1 MYLQNYQYFQVRY
14 LEVKVSHPEKNDM
27 KLDFSEI
34 RFIFQWVEK
43 LPVVQL
49 KHETCRK

>member
-1 MYLQNYQYFQVRY
+1 MFLEVKYP
-14 LEVKVSHPEKNDM
+14 EVKVSHEVKNV
-27 KLDFSEI
+27 KLNFSEI

-49 KHETCRK
+49 RHETCWK